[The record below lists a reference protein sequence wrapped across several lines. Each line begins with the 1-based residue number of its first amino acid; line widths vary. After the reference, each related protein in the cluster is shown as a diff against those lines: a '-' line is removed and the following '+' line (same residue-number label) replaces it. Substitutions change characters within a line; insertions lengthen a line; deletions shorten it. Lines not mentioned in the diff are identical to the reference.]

1 MDLFYRDTMD
11 GRLCFSE
18 ALEDRERSLSDS
30 RRQPRLLDQ
39 ARNFRQVPMMRVRG
53 RGDFDSDVRRR
64 QPAAADHLGAQFHS
78 REF

>member
-1 MDLFYRDTMD
+1 
-11 GRLCFSE
+11 
-18 ALEDRERSLSDS
+18 
-30 RRQPRLLDQ
+30 
-39 ARNFRQVPMMRVRG
+39 MMRVRG